1 MKKLASVFLLFALC
15 ATLILPARAEEYG
28 AVTLSGTNTTYAES
42 QVTVVF
48 DQAKVSTEQLTIGIV
63 GDEDGVFD
71 EVIVVDEAHVI
82 LVRPD
87 SKVTIT
93 DSRSGEST
101 SFWPYGQE
109 DAVMIEY
116 ARGVTLASGSVGTWG
131 FGKSLFGNGQDS
143 VQMLR
148 LTLKD
153 ASGKSVDYYIFLDS
167 GAAPAPAENP
177 AQTPTDTPAKPSEQE
192 TPSSWA
198 VEDVGS
204 AIAAGIVPPAL
215 QSSYTRATTRAEFCA
230 LATAL
235 YENVLGTI
243 SQRATFSDTT
253 DVNVEKMAAL
263 GVVLGVG
270 NNKFDPDAKLTRE
283 QAATMLA
290 RLANVMGKPIAKQPS
305 TFRDNAEISF
315 WASEAVGQMLV
326 SGVMNGTGNNTF
338 SPKAEYTRE
347 QSILT
352 MLRMLRYVTG

>member
-15 ATLILPARAEEYG
+15 ATLILPAHAEEYG
-28 AVTLSGTNTTYAES
+28 EVTLTGTNTTYDNS
-42 QVTVVF
+42 QVTIVF
-48 DQAKVSTEQLTIGIV
+48 DQAKVESRMLTLGIE
-63 GDEDGVFD
+63 GEEEGVFD

-82 LVRPD
+82 LVRPG

-101 SFWPYGQE
+101 SFWPYSQGDE
-109 DAVMIEY
+109 ILVEY
-116 ARGVTLASGSVGTWG
+116 ARGVTLNSGSVSTWG
-131 FGKSLFGNGQDS
+131 FGNGQDS

-167 GAAPAPAENP
+167 GAAPVPA
-177 AQTPTDTPAKPSEQE
+177 DTPAETSQE

-198 VEDVGS
+198 VEDVET

-305 TFRDNAEISF
+305 TFRDNAEISS

>member
-1 MKKLASVFLLFALC
+1 MKKFASVFLLFALC
-15 ATLILPARAEEYG
+15 ATLILPAHAEEYG
-28 AVTLSGTNTTYAES
+28 EVTLTGTNTTYDNS
-42 QVTVVF
+42 QVTIVF
-48 DQAKVSTEQLTIGIV
+48 DQAKVESRMLTLGIE
-63 GDEDGVFD
+63 GEEEGVFD
-71 EVIVVDEAHVI
+71 EIMVVDSSNVI
-82 LVRPD
+82 LLRPD

-101 SFWPYGQE
+101 SFWPYSQGDE
-109 DAVMIEY
+109 ILVEY
-116 ARGVTLASGSVGTWG
+116 ARGVTLNSGSVDAWG
-131 FGKSLFGNGQDS
+131 FGKSLFGNGQDR

-167 GAAPAPAENP
+167 GAVPVPA
-177 AQTPTDTPAKPSEQE
+177 DTPAETSQE

-198 VEDVGS
+198 AEDVS
-204 AIAAGIVPPAL
+204 TAITAGIVPPAL

-305 TFRDNAEISF
+305 TFRDNAEISS

>member
-15 ATLILPARAEEYG
+15 ATLILPAHAEEYG
-28 AVTLSGTNTTYAES
+28 EVTLTGTNTTYDNS
-42 QVTVVF
+42 QVTIVF
-48 DQAKVSTEQLTIGIV
+48 DQAKVKSRMLTLGIE
-63 GDEDGVFD
+63 GEEEGVFD

-82 LVRPD
+82 LVRPG

-101 SFWPYGQE
+101 SFWPYSQGDE
-109 DAVMIEY
+109 ILVEY
-116 ARGVTLASGSVGTWG
+116 ARGVTLNSGSVSTWG
-131 FGKSLFGNGQDS
+131 FGNGQDS

-153 ASGKSVDYYIFLDS
+153 ASGKSVDYYIFLDT

-177 AQTPTDTPAKPSEQE
+177 AQTPTDTPTKPSEQE

-198 VEDVGS
+198 VEDVGT

-305 TFRDNAEISF
+305 TFRDNAEISS

>member
-82 LVRPD
+82 LVRPG

-101 SFWPYGQE
+101 SFWPYSQGDE
-109 DAVMIEY
+109 ILVEY
-116 ARGVTLASGSVGTWG
+116 ARGVTLNSGSVSTWG
-131 FGKSLFGNGQDS
+131 FGNGQDS

-167 GAAPAPAENP
+167 GAAPVPA
-177 AQTPTDTPAKPSEQE
+177 DTPAETSQE

-198 VEDVGS
+198 AEDVS
-204 AIAAGIVPPAL
+204 TAITAGIVPPAL

-235 YENVLGTI
+235 YEKVLGTVT
-243 SQRATFSDTT
+243 QRATFSDTT

-305 TFRDNAEISF
+305 TFRDNAEISS